1 MRLYGTLTSPF
12 VRRVRVVALE
22 LHVELEFVDTTTPEG
37 QAGLATL
44 SPLRKVPVLEVDGAG
59 VLDSRT
65 ISALLL
71 ERHGPGD
78 LRSPR
83 ASTRWIEDSLIHA
96 VDGALESAIRLF
108 YFIKR
113 DGVDVAPIPYMRTE
127 RERVDRT
134 LAWLEG
140 QIHGPWCTAAEG
152 FGLAELALVTTLEWM
167 HFRGMAELA
176 TYPNLQAFA
185 AHHAGRPSLV
195 RTRPPV

>member
-22 LHVELEFVDTTTPEG
+22 LGVELEFVDTTTPDG

-59 VLDSRT
+59 VLDSHT

-78 LRSPR
+78 LRSSR
-83 ASTRWIEDSLIHA
+83 ASTRWIEDNLIHA

-113 DGVDVAPIPYMRTE
+113 DGVDIEPIPYMRTE
-127 RERVDRT
+127 RERLGRT
-134 LAWLEG
+134 LAWLED
-140 QIHGPWCTAAEG
+140 QVRGPWCTAVEE
-152 FGLAELALVTTLEWM
+152 FGLAEVALVTTLEWLQ
-167 HFRGMAELA
+167 FRGMAQLT

-185 AHHAGRPSLV
+185 AHHAGRPSLAS
-195 RTRPPV
+195 TRPPT

>member
-22 LHVELEFVDTTTPEG
+22 LGVELEFVDTTTPDG

-59 VLDSRT
+59 VLDSHT

-83 ASTRWIEDSLIHA
+83 ASTRWIEDNLIHA

-113 DGVDVAPIPYMRTE
+113 DGVDIEPIPYMRTE
-127 RERVDRT
+127 RERLGRT
-134 LAWLEG
+134 LAWLED
-140 QIHGPWCTAAEG
+140 QVRGPWCTAVEE
-152 FGLAELALVTTLEWM
+152 FGLAEVALVTTLEWLQ
-167 HFRGMAELA
+167 FRGMAQLT

-185 AHHAGRPSLV
+185 AHHAGRPSLAS
-195 RTRPPV
+195 TRPPT